1 MFIVQRRSHQSG
13 ARGHQ
18 VARKE
23 RTVHPRVCSE
33 NNIKMINGFTL
44 TNINSK
50 IIKEKLSENFIS
62 EVRIKLV
69 VLRINRYTKSEGM
82 YSTTTTLLE
91 WQFSVWQLSWLAVFQ
106 VFVVLV
112 AVALGE
118 SCPSWQLSG

>member
-1 MFIVQRRSHQSG
+1 
-13 ARGHQ
+13 
-18 VARKE
+18 
-23 RTVHPRVCSE
+23 
-33 NNIKMINGFTL
+33 MINGFTL